1 LKILSKNIERYENS
15 IVFSIT
21 QIIRV
26 MYNLIA
32 YSIYLPITAY
42 ITLVIGKDLNQKGEI
57 LLLHSFG
64 HKVDLVQ
71 TLNRFLLIGYYL
83 LNLGYAA
90 ISLNLFEQLYSLQ
103 EVFEALVLR
112 IGVILI
118 SLGLVHYMNLF
129 VFTKYAQK
137 IQQLFSNH
145 SH

>member
-1 LKILSKNIERYENS
+1 
-15 IVFSIT
+15 
-21 QIIRV
+21 

-42 ITLVIGKDLNQKGEI
+42 ITLVIGKDLNQKGEV

-64 HKVDLVQ
+64 QKVALVQ

-90 ISLNLFEQLYSLQ
+90 ISLNLFEPLYSLQ

-118 SLGLVHYMNLF
+118 SLGAVHFMNLF
-129 VFTKYAQK
+129 VFTKYAPK